1 MTVTDTR
8 GALDR
13 GRGRLEGR
21 VAGGGSSPGGRGR
34 ARRDCD
40 RHTGCLRQGMRVS
53 GRARSTR
60 RG

>member
-1 MTVTDTR
+1 MPGVTVTDTR

-21 VAGGGSSPGGRGR
+21 VTPGGCSSPGGRGR

-40 RHTGCLRQGMRVS
+40 RHTGCLRQG
-53 GRARSTR
+53 
-60 RG
+60 